1 MTKNITPS
9 IAAGAEHE
17 NVQYIDMQFVDVMGM
32 IKSVTI
38 PTNRF
43 KEVEEH
49 RQWFDGS
56 SIEGFAR
63 VSESDMYL
71 KPDAETFTLI
81 PWERDQRRSARVI
94 CDVYTPNGEP
104 FEGDPR
110 FVLRRLL
117 AEAADLGLEYRVAPE
132 VEFFL
137 FRYDEAAQPKPE
149 PHDTAGYFD
158 LSPGVGYQARKDM
171 VTDLEAM
178 GLKVEATHHEI
189 ASGQHEIDCG
199 AQPALKAADQII
211 TLKWAVRAV
220 AQRYSLR
227 ASFMPKPLFRVA
239 GSGMHVHQSM
249 ISTKDGSNLFY
260 NQDDTYKL
268 SSIARH
274 FIAGQL
280 AHARGMCLMAAPLVN
295 SYKRLISGFEAPIA
309 ISWARINRSA
319 LIRVPEAGTLDAK
332 ETRIELRLPDPSCN
346 PYLAFT
352 AMLAAGLDGINRE
365 LPLPEPVE
373 ETVFAVEAAGHTK
386 FKLGFLPSN
395 LEEALGELEQDDVIC
410 DVLGAHLVKQLVEA
424 KRMEWDDYRT
434 QVTPWEIERY
444 LPSY

>member
-1 MTKNITPS
+1 MTENSTPS
-9 IAAGAEHE
+9 IAARAEHE

-32 IKSVTI
+32 VKSVTI
-38 PTNRF
+38 PTNHL

-71 KPDAETFTLI
+71 KPDPETFTLI
-81 PWERDQRRSARVI
+81 PWERDHARSARVI
-94 CDVYTPNGEP
+94 CDICAPNGEP

-117 AEAADLGLEYRVAPE
+117 TEAATLGFEYRVAPE

-137 FRYDEAAQPKPE
+137 FRDDETARLKPE

-158 LSPGVGYQARKDM
+158 LSPDVGYQARKDM

-189 ASGQHEIDCG
+189 ATGQHEIDCG
-199 AQPALKAADQII
+199 AQHALKTADHIT
-211 TLKWAVRAV
+211 TLKWVVRSV
-220 AQRYSLR
+220 AQRYGLR
-227 ASFMPKPLFRVA
+227 ASFMPKPLFGVA
-239 GSGMHVHQSM
+239 GSGMHVHQSL
-249 ISTKDGSNLFY
+249 IGTKDGSNLFY
-260 NQDDTYKL
+260 NQDDPYKL
-268 SSIARH
+268 SAVARH

-280 AHARGMCLMAAPLVN
+280 AHARGMCALAAPLVN
-295 SYKRLISGFEAPIA
+295 SYKRLASGFEAPVA

-319 LIRVPEAGTLDAK
+319 LIRVPDTGTLDQR
-332 ETRIELRLPDPSCN
+332 ETRIELRMPDPSCN

-352 AMLAAGLDGINRE
+352 AILAAGLDGINRE

-373 ETVFAVEAAGHTK
+373 ETVFAVEASRHTK
-386 FKLGFLPSN
+386 FKLGALPSN
-395 LEEALGELEQDDVIC
+395 LEEALEELEQDEVIC
-410 DVLGAHLVKQLVEA
+410 DVIGAHLIEQFVEA

-434 QVTPWEIERY
+434 RVTPWEIDRY
-444 LPSY
+444 LSLY